1 MYELNLKN
9 RLFLL
14 SHDLSERYSEKAVSW
29 FAVGVYYYS
38 TNKNL
43 DARRYF
49 SKASVMDPNFGP
61 AWIGFAH
68 TFAVEGEHEQAISAY
83 STAGRL
89 FQGMHLP
96 TLYVG
101 MQYLQQNNTALA
113 DEYLADSYKICKTDP
128 LLLNEI
134 GVAAYTKGMWVC
146 LR

>member
-1 MYELNLKN
+1 
-9 RLFLL
+9 
-14 SHDLSERYSEKAVSW
+14 
-29 FAVGVYYYS
+29 
-38 TNKNL
+38 
-43 DARRYF
+43 
-49 SKASVMDPNFGP
+49 MDPNFGP